1 MTVEEIKAIIKEIKD
16 FLASDERQ
24 ISIDDV
30 KELIHLLEEHGL
42 EEIEVETLF
51 NKVRVVKS
59 RPVPQAQVIQPQVPQ
74 VQPRE
79 EVKKEEKKEEVET
92 GEKLHEIKSPIV
104 GTFYRRPYPGAEP
117 YVKEGDHVTKGQVL
131 CIVEAMKIMNEIES
145 DIDGTIVKIIPED
158 ASPVGYGDT
167 LFLIRPD

>member
-1 MTVEEIKAIIKEIKD
+1 MTLEEIKAILKEIRD
-16 FLASDERQ
+16 FLSSDEQ
-24 ISIDDV
+24 KFSVDDV
-30 KELIHLLEEHGL
+30 KELIQLLEEHGL

-59 RPVPQAQVIQPQVPQ
+59 RPVPQVTPAVVQAQAPKP
-74 VQPRE
+74 P
-79 EVKKEEKKEEVET
+79 KEEKKVEEKKVEE

-145 DIDGTIVKIIPED
+145 DVDGTIVKIIPED

-167 LFLIRPD
+167 LFLIKPD

>member
-1 MTVEEIKAIIKEIKD
+1 MTLEEIKAILKEIRD
-16 FLASDERQ
+16 FLSSDEQ
-24 ISIDDV
+24 KFSVDDV
-30 KELIHLLEEHGL
+30 KELIQLLEEHGL

-59 RPVPQAQVIQPQVPQ
+59 RPVPQVTPAVAQAQAPQPS
-74 VQPRE
+74 
-79 EVKKEEKKEEVET
+79 KEEKKVEEKKVEE

-145 DIDGTIVKIIPED
+145 DVDGTIVKIIPED

-167 LFLIRPD
+167 LFLIKPD

>member
-1 MTVEEIKAIIKEIKD
+1 MTLEEIKAILKEIRD
-16 FLASDERQ
+16 FLSSDEQ
-24 ISIDDV
+24 KFSVDDV
-30 KELIHLLEEHGL
+30 KELIQLLEEHGL

-59 RPVPQAQVIQPQVPQ
+59 RPVPQAPPAVAQAQAPKP
-74 VQPRE
+74 P
-79 EVKKEEKKEEVET
+79 KEEKKVEEKKVEE

-145 DIDGTIVKIIPED
+145 DVDGTIVKIIPED

-167 LFLIRPD
+167 LFLIKPD